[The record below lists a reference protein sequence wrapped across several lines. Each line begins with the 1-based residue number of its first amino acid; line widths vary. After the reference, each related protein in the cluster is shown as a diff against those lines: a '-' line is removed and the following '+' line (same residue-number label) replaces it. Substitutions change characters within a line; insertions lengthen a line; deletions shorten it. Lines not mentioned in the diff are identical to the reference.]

1 MAGAALN
8 NPGLVLLLTM
18 NCTVCPDSSAGPGEI
33 VLAKLATTCGPAS
46 SFTVSFAEMK
56 NDGASF
62 TEFTVM
68 LTSASSESSALA
80 LTLNLNESSPL
91 KFAAGVYFTVSVQVL
106 GAVFVQPGALKFE
119 SAPWLGFW
127 VMVKVRLVLCE

>member
-1 MAGAALN
+1 
-8 NPGLVLLLTM
+8 M

-46 SFTVSFAEMK
+46 SFTVSFAEIR

-80 LTLNLNESSPL
+80 LTFELERVQPIEVRCRGVLHRL
-91 KFAAGVYFTVSVQVL
+91 GAGVRRRVRATGRAEIRERAMARVL
-106 GAVFVQPGALKFE
+106 GD
-119 SAPWLGFW
+119 
-127 VMVKVRLVLCE
+127 

>member
-80 LTLNLNESSPL
+80 LALNLNESSPL
-91 KFAAGVYFTVSVQVL
+91 KSAAGVYFTVSVQVIKMMKTQL
-106 GAVFVQPGALKFE
+106 GAPKFE
-119 SAPWLGFW
+119 SDPWLGFW
-127 VMVKVRLVLCE
+127 AMERVRLVLS